1 MPCIVK
7 TGPNNL
13 GTDIPL
19 WAIEARS
26 LPASNK
32 LYLKHNFTIAFPSVP
47 FITASGRGGLG
58 LVDISIIKVTKLYV
72 EIAISG
78 PSPGL
83 TVEMHALALDPSFN
97 CPCPTW
103 ITGIP
108 SPCDG
113 GPDLEPCC
121 EEGDGLGGTGSQPW
135 GWDTNNFPNGATG
148 ALCGP

>member
-1 MPCIVK
+1 MPCVVK

-19 WAIEARS
+19 WTIEARS

-32 LYLKHNFTIAFPSVP
+32 LYLKHDFTIAFPSVP

-58 LVDISIIKVTKLYV
+58 LVDISIIKVTKFYV

-83 TVEMHALALDPSFN
+83 TVEMHAMALDPSFN

-113 GPDLEPCC
+113 GPELDPCC
-121 EEGDGLGGTGSQPW
+121 EEGIVGSTGGTAW
-135 GWDTNNFPNGATG
+135 GWDTNNFPDGATG
-148 ALCGP
+148 MLCA